1 MTFRKHFCFFFN
13 KSCLYVLLILFSCAF
28 AFAFF
33 LGGCFWLLCAA
44 VTVLCDTSKEV
55 HVGLRGEVTGM
66 PLFWNFHI
74 YC

>member
-1 MTFRKHFCFFFN
+1 MCFLFCFH
-13 KSCLYVLLILFSCAF
+13 VLLLLL
-28 AFAFF
+28 FF